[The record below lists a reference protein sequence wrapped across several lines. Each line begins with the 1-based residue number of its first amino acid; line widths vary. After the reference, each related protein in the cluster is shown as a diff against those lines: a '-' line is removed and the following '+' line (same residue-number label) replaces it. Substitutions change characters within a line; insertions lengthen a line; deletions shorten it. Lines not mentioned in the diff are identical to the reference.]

1 MATTKIEGA
10 AKEIEMERGSS
21 AEPIAPQPNETDDER
36 SIKELIEQLGEQTQ
50 VLARK
55 EVELAKAEVTEK
67 GKRLGAGAGA
77 FGAAGIIGLFAFGAL
92 TAALVLLLATAVD
105 AWIAALIVAAVYA
118 AIAGIAALVGR
129 GQVQRGTPPVPEMA
143 IDSTKEDVETV
154 KRSARE
160 GHA

>member
-1 MATTKIEGA
+1 
-10 AKEIEMERGSS
+10 MERGASTQ
-21 AEPIAPQPNETDDER
+21 ETPPQAGERNDER
-36 SIKELIEQLGEQTQ
+36 SVKELIEGLSEQTQ
-50 VLARK
+50 ALARK

-67 GKRLGAGAGA
+67 GKRLGMGAGA

>member
-1 MATTKIEGA
+1 
-10 AKEIEMERGSS
+10 MERGASTH
-21 AEPIAPQPNETDDER
+21 ETPPQAGERNEER
-36 SIKELIEQLGEQTQ
+36 SVKELIEGLSEQAQ
-50 VLARK
+50 ALARK

-67 GKRLGAGAGA
+67 GKRLGMGAGA
-77 FGAAGIIGLFAFGAL
+77 FGAAAIIGLFAVGAL
-92 TAALVLLLATAVD
+92 TAALVLLLATAMETWV
-105 AWIAALIVAAVYA
+105 AALIVAAVYA

>member
-1 MATTKIEGA
+1 
-10 AKEIEMERGSS
+10 MERGASTQ
-21 AEPIAPQPNETDDER
+21 ETPPQAGERNDER
-36 SIKELIEQLGEQTQ
+36 SVKELIEGLSEQTQ
-50 VLARK
+50 ALARK

-67 GKRLGAGAGA
+67 GKRLGMGAGA

-143 IDSTKEDVETV
+143 IDSTKEDVETM

>member
-1 MATTKIEGA
+1 
-10 AKEIEMERGSS
+10 MERGAST
-21 AEPIAPQPNETDDER
+21 QETPPRAGERNDER
-36 SIKELIEQLGEQTQ
+36 SVKELIEGLSEQTQ
-50 VLARK
+50 ALARK

-67 GKRLGAGAGA
+67 GKRLGMGAGA

>member
-1 MATTKIEGA
+1 
-10 AKEIEMERGSS
+10 MERGASTQ
-21 AEPIAPQPNETDDER
+21 ETPPQAGERNDER
-36 SIKELIEQLGEQTQ
+36 SVKELIEGLSEQTQ
-50 VLARK
+50 ALARK

-67 GKRLGAGAGA
+67 GKRLGMGAGA
-77 FGAAGIIGLFAFGAL
+77 FGAAGIIGLFAVGAL
-92 TAALVLLLATAVD
+92 TAALVLLLATAMETWV
-105 AWIAALIVAAVYA
+105 AALIVAAVYA

-143 IDSTKEDVETV
+143 IDSTKEDVETM

>member
-1 MATTKIEGA
+1 
-10 AKEIEMERGSS
+10 MERGASTQQT
-21 AEPIAPQPNETDDER
+21 PPQTGERNDER
-36 SIKELIEQLGEQTQ
+36 SVKELIEGLSEQTQ
-50 VLARK
+50 ALARK

-67 GKRLGAGAGA
+67 GKRLGMGAGA
-77 FGAAGIIGLFAFGAL
+77 FGAAGIIGLFAVGAL
-92 TAALVLLLATAVD
+92 TAALVLLLATAMETWV
-105 AWIAALIVAAVYA
+105 AALIVAAVYA

>member
-1 MATTKIEGA
+1 M
-10 AKEIEMERGSS
+10 
-21 AEPIAPQPNETDDER
+21 
-36 SIKELIEQLGEQTQ
+36 
-50 VLARK
+50 
-55 EVELAKAEVTEK
+55 TEK
-67 GKRLGAGAGA
+67 GKRLGVGAGA
-77 FGAAGIIGLFAFGAL
+77 FGAAGIIGLLAFGAL
-92 TAALVLLLATAVD
+92 TAAFVLLLATAVD
-105 AWIAALIVAAVYA
+105 AWVAALIVAAVYA

>member
-1 MATTKIEGA
+1 
-10 AKEIEMERGSS
+10 MERGASTQ
-21 AEPIAPQPNETDDER
+21 ETPPQAGERNDER
-36 SIKELIEQLGEQTQ
+36 SVKELIEGLSEQTQ
-50 VLARK
+50 ALARK

-67 GKRLGAGAGA
+67 GKRLGMGAGA

-105 AWIAALIVAAVYA
+105 AWSAALIVAAVYA

-143 IDSTKEDVETV
+143 IDSTKEDVETM

>member
-1 MATTKIEGA
+1 
-10 AKEIEMERGSS
+10 MERGASTQ
-21 AEPIAPQPNETDDER
+21 ETPPQAGERNEER
-36 SIKELIEQLGEQTQ
+36 SVKELIEGLSEQAQ
-50 VLARK
+50 ALARK

-67 GKRLGAGAGA
+67 GKRLGMGAGA

-92 TAALVLLLATAVD
+92 TAAFVLLLATAVD
-105 AWIAALIVAAVYA
+105 AWVAALIVAAVYA
-118 AIAGIAALVGR
+118 VIAGIAALVGR

>member
-1 MATTKIEGA
+1 
-10 AKEIEMERGSS
+10 MERGASTQ
-21 AEPIAPQPNETDDER
+21 ETPPQAGERNDER
-36 SIKELIEQLGEQTQ
+36 SVKELIEGLSEQTQ
-50 VLARK
+50 ALARK

-67 GKRLGAGAGA
+67 GKRLGMGAGA

-154 KRSARE
+154 TRSARE

>member
-1 MATTKIEGA
+1 
-10 AKEIEMERGSS
+10 MERGAST
-21 AEPIAPQPNETDDER
+21 QETPPRAGERNDER
-36 SIKELIEQLGEQTQ
+36 SVKELIEGLSEQTQ
-50 VLARK
+50 ALARK

-67 GKRLGAGAGA
+67 GKRLGMGAGA

-143 IDSTKEDVETV
+143 IDSTKEDVETM